1 MRLTIFLRL
10 VIGYLV
16 IFTLLIV
23 VSIYVTTKLQE
34 LEDVTNSIL
43 NINNRMLNY
52 NKKLID
58 ALLSQ
63 VQYERKFII
72 LKDNDLY
79 NNFIAANS
87 DFTQYFKEMTSFA
100 DSTHVKSLFDN
111 IKQSHQRY
119 QFLFY
124 QEVESL
130 MAGQRYSQDWYKQ
143 EKENAINAIMN
154 DLKELRTYSENNT
167 YEKIKKLG
175 EIGTNTR
182 KIAIVMTALSLIFG
196 ITISIFITRSITKPL
211 TVMRNMTREIAGGN
225 YKSDLNI
232 SSPPEIGEL
241 VQDFNFMCNKLK
253 EIDKMKSDF
262 FSLMSHELRTPLA
275 SIKEGTTLLLDG
287 IGGEANVKQKRI
299 LRIISAE
306 CKRLIDQVNSILDL
320 SKMEAGMMTYKFVKA
335 DIATLINKVLVET
348 EPLAKAG
355 DIKTELNISSG
366 LPLMKIDTER
376 MLQVLRNLIGN
387 AVKFMPEGGQIKISA
402 MVEYGNLKVSVADTG
417 PGIPNVNLSTIFDKF
432 KSSTNLKG
440 TGLGLVIVNNII
452 KAHGGKVW
460 AESKPGQGSTFTFI
474 LPA

>member
-10 VIGYLV
+10 VVGYLV

-43 NINNRMLNY
+43 NINNRMLTY
-52 NKKLID
+52 NNKLID

-72 LKDNDLY
+72 QKDNDLY

-100 DSTHVKSLFDN
+100 DSTHLKSLFHN

-124 QEVESL
+124 EEVESL
-130 MAGQRYSQDWYKQ
+130 MTGQRYSQDWYKQ

-154 DLKELRTYSENNT
+154 ELKELRTYSENNT

-175 EIGTNTR
+175 EIGATTR

-211 TVMRNMTREIAGGN
+211 TVMRNKTREIAGGN

-299 LRIISAE
+299 LKIISAE
-306 CKRLIDQVNSILDL
+306 CNRLIDQVNSILDL
-320 SKMEAGMMTYKFVKA
+320 SKMEGGMMTYKFVKA
-335 DIATLINKVLVET
+335 DIAALINKVLVEI

-366 LPLMKIDTER
+366 LPLMIIDTER

-387 AVKFMPEGGQIKISA
+387 AIKFMPEGGLIKISA

-432 KSSTNLKG
+432 KSSTTLKG
-440 TGLGLVIVNNII
+440 TGLGLVIVKNII

-474 LPA
+474 LPS

>member
-100 DSTHVKSLFDN
+100 GSIHVKSLFDN

-130 MAGQRYSQDWYKQ
+130 MAGKRYSQDWYKK
-143 EKENAINAIMN
+143 EKENAVNAIMN

-287 IGGEANVKQKRI
+287 IGGEGNVKQKRI

-348 EPLAKAG
+348 EPLTKAG

-440 TGLGLVIVNNII
+440 TGLGLVIVKNII